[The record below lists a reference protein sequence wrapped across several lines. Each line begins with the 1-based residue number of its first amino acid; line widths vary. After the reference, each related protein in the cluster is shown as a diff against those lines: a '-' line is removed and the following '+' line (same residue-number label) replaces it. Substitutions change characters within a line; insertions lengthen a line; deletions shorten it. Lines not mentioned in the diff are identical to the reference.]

1 MQKKRISASLLG
13 ATTTENSGVVEAAT
27 ALIGMPTKK
36 LPTKKMRTA
45 SSAVTIPTAAASGS
59 AKGTR
64 TRWLYGDV
72 SEAQRR
78 DDAPATSAT
87 PLPNDCGRSG
97 CERTMGRLIPA
108 EAAMAMAAVGD
119 LLRFSVT
126 SRVQAALFALLWTT
140 SEEAG
145 NRRAVAILTISLF
158 TSSNAS
164 QHML

>member
-27 ALIGMPTKK
+27 AQIGMPTKK
-36 LPTKKMRTA
+36 LRKMRTA

-64 TRWLYGDV
+64 TRRLYGDV